1 MAGEKSRKRWHD
13 RLINPTAWRTGH
25 MPAWILLPQ
34 LFLAIGWLRAGT
46 ANAIT
51 DGWWSGEK
59 LRLFLEVDT
68 SHAVTIYQP
77 FLTQVVEPFA
87 VVVAAMVCIAELVIA
102 ALLAQNRRV
111 VGALLVA
118 AFLNVH
124 FMLAGVVNPS
134 AFYLVIAMVIV
145 LWRLEDGTSAAAR
158 RAAARRAGFAA
169 LVTTLGLA
177 PFVTT
182 IQPAQVIEDPAIV
195 LIFLSVVFAIA
206 TWWAHEQGTT
216 RRPTTLLPEPPK
228 ESSPT
233 APTDP
238 RY

>member
-1 MAGEKSRKRWHD
+1 MAGEKTPKRRHH
-13 RLINPTAWRTGH
+13 RRINPTAWRSGQT
-25 MPAWILLPQ
+25 PSWILLPQ
-34 LFLAIGWLRAGT
+34 LFLAIGWLRAGI

-51 DGWWSGEK
+51 DGWWSGET
-59 LRLFLEVDT
+59 LRRFLDVDT

-77 FLTQVVEPFA
+77 FLTHVVEPFA
-87 VVVAAMVCIAELVIA
+87 VAVATMVCIAELAIGA
-102 ALLAQNRRV
+102 MLALNRRV

-145 LWRLEDGTSAAAR
+145 LWRLEDGSSAAER

-177 PFVTT
+177 PSVTT
-182 IQPAQVIEDPAIV
+182 IQPAQVIDDPAIM
-195 LIFLSVVFAIA
+195 LIFLSVVFAIV
-206 TWWAHEQGTT
+206 TWWAHDQRAPRSDSPGV
-216 RRPTTLLPEPPK
+216 LPSSTSI
-228 ESSPT
+228 ES
-233 APTDP
+233 
-238 RY
+238 